1 MRGCRALGRSDEGER
16 EEEAH
21 GEANEVVSGRTHTK
35 MRCGDPNENRGSCV
49 LHGMK
54 RDAKDQPPRSG
65 TRIPNGLLALG
76 SAAVLA
82 VYSAGNLQTMEAARQ
97 FEDQGSERRR
107 PMPPS
112 VASAGGDQASP
123 PLAMAASA
131 ASSADTGAPVVA
143 DVAQATSQPIETP
156 LVATVAETST
166 SETPE
171 PATPTPTKAK
181 PAVAVTAA
189 SADSTASS
197 ASVGTATTS
206 ADSAQAK
213 TAWRDGAFTGY
224 GTSRHGDIEAT
235 VVIEGGRI
243 TSATISQCLTRY
255 SCSWISH
262 LQAQVVARQSPNV
275 DYVSGATES
284 ANAFF
289 YAVFEALLKA
299 E

>member
-1 MRGCRALGRSDEGER
+1 
-16 EEEAH
+16 
-21 GEANEVVSGRTHTK
+21 
-35 MRCGDPNENRGSCV
+35 
-49 LHGMK
+49 MK
-54 RDAKDQPPRSG
+54 HDAKDQPPRSG

-82 VYSAGNLQTMEAARQ
+82 VYSAGNLQTMEAARR
-97 FEDQGSERRR
+97 FEDQSSGRRR
-107 PMPPS
+107 AMPPS
-112 VASAGGDQASP
+112 VASAGGEQASP
-123 PLAMAASA
+123 SVAMAASA
-131 ASSADTGAPVVA
+131 ASSPDTGASLVA
-143 DVAQATSQPIETP
+143 DVAEATTQPIETP
-156 LVATVAETST
+156 TVSTESKTST
-166 SETPE
+166 SETSE
-171 PATPTPTKAK
+171 PATPTPSKAK
-181 PAVAVTAA
+181 TVVAVTAA
-189 SADSTASS
+189 PADSTASS
-197 ASVGTATTS
+197 ASVGTSTNA
-206 ADSAQAK
+206 ADSAEAK
-213 TAWRDGAFTGY
+213 TAWRDGTFTGY

-289 YAVFEALLKA
+289 YAVFESLLKA

>member
-1 MRGCRALGRSDEGER
+1 
-16 EEEAH
+16 
-21 GEANEVVSGRTHTK
+21 
-35 MRCGDPNENRGSCV
+35 
-49 LHGMK
+49 MK
-54 RDAKDQPPRSG
+54 RDTNDTPPRSG

-97 FEDQGSERRR
+97 FDDQGGGRRR

-112 VASAGGDQASP
+112 VASTGGDRASP
-123 PLAMAASA
+123 PVAMATPASG
-131 ASSADTGAPVVA
+131 SADTGASVVA
-143 DVAQATSQPIETP
+143 GEAEATSQPIETP
-156 LVATVAETST
+156 PVAIESEMSR
-166 SETPE
+166 SETTEAP
-171 PATPTPTKAK
+171 TPTPVKAK
-181 PAVAVTAA
+181 SVAAA
-189 SADSTASS
+189 TADSTASI
-197 ASVGTATTS
+197 ASVGTSTSS
-206 ADSAQAK
+206 ADSAEANP
-213 TAWRDGAFTGY
+213 AWRDGAFTGY

-255 SCSWISH
+255 SCSWINH

>member
-1 MRGCRALGRSDEGER
+1 MCHRFNPDGVQTTRAPPP
-16 EEEAH
+16 
-21 GEANEVVSGRTHTK
+21 
-35 MRCGDPNENRGSCV
+35 PNENGGSCV
-49 LHGMK
+49 LHCMK
-54 RDAKDQPPRSG
+54 HDTKDKPPRSG

-82 VYSAGNLQTMEAARQ
+82 VYSAGNLQTMAAARQ
-97 FEDQGSERRR
+97 FDDQGGGRRR

-112 VASAGGDQASP
+112 VASAGGDRASP
-123 PLAMAASA
+123 PVAMATPA
-131 ASSADTGAPVVA
+131 AGSADTSTSVVA
-143 DVAQATSQPIETP
+143 VEAEATSQPIATQP
-156 LVATVAETST
+156 VAIESETSRSDT
-166 SETPE
+166 SRSETSRSDTSKSETTE
-171 PATPTPTKAK
+171 PATPIKTKSVA
-181 PAVAVTAA
+181 AVTAA
-189 SADSTASS
+189 TADSTASS
-197 ASVGTATTS
+197 ASVGTSTSS
-206 ADSAQAK
+206 ADSAQANP
-213 TAWRDGAFTGY
+213 AWRDGAFTGY

-255 SCSWISH
+255 SCSWINH

>member
-1 MRGCRALGRSDEGER
+1 
-16 EEEAH
+16 
-21 GEANEVVSGRTHTK
+21 
-35 MRCGDPNENRGSCV
+35 
-49 LHGMK
+49 MK
-54 RDAKDQPPRSG
+54 RDAKHTPPRSG

-97 FEDQGSERRR
+97 FDDRGGERRR

-112 VASAGGDQASP
+112 VASTGGDRASP
-123 PLAMAASA
+123 PVAIAASA
-131 ASSADTGAPVVA
+131 ASSPDTGASVVA
-143 DVAQATSQPIETP
+143 SEAEATLQPIETP
-156 LVATVAETST
+156 PVATEPKTSRSETAKSETS
-166 SETPE
+166 E
-171 PATPTPTKAK
+171 PATPTPIEAK
-181 PAVAVTAA
+181 PFAVVKPA

-197 ASVGTATTS
+197 ASVGTSTNA
-206 ADSAQAK
+206 ADSAAAK
-213 TAWRDGAFTGY
+213 TAWRDGAYTGY

-243 TSATISQCLTRY
+243 TSATISRCLTRY

-262 LQAQVVARQSPNV
+262 LQTQVVARQGPNV

>member
-1 MRGCRALGRSDEGER
+1 
-16 EEEAH
+16 
-21 GEANEVVSGRTHTK
+21 
-35 MRCGDPNENRGSCV
+35 
-49 LHGMK
+49 MK
-54 RDAKDQPPRSG
+54 RDTKDTPPRSG

-82 VYSAGNLQTMEAARQ
+82 VYSVGNLQTMEAARQ
-97 FEDQGSERRR
+97 FDDQGGGRRR

-112 VASAGGDQASP
+112 VASAGNDRASP

-131 ASSADTGAPVVA
+131 ATSPDTGAAVVA
-143 DVAQATSQPIETP
+143 GEPEAPSQPIESQP
-156 LVATVAETST
+156 VANESKTSKSETSQSKT
-166 SETPE
+166 SEP
-171 PATPTPTKAK
+171 PTPTPIKTKS
-181 PAVAVTAA
+181 VTAA
-189 SADSTASS
+189 PADSTASS

-206 ADSAQAK
+206 ADSAEAK
-213 TAWRDGAFTGY
+213 TAWRDGAYTGY

-243 TSATISQCLTRY
+243 TSATISRCLTRY

>member
-1 MRGCRALGRSDEGER
+1 
-16 EEEAH
+16 
-21 GEANEVVSGRTHTK
+21 
-35 MRCGDPNENRGSCV
+35 
-49 LHGMK
+49 MK
-54 RDAKDQPPRSG
+54 RDAKDKPPRSG

-97 FEDQGSERRR
+97 FDDQGGGRRR

-112 VASAGGDQASP
+112 IASAGGPQASP
-123 PLAMAASA
+123 PVAMAASA
-131 ASSADTGAPVVA
+131 ASSPDTSASIVTDVSEAP
-143 DVAQATSQPIETP
+143 SQPIDTQP
-156 LVATVAETST
+156 VATESMASGSETS
-166 SETPE
+166 E
-171 PATPTPTKAK
+171 PATATSIKAK
-181 PAVAVTAA
+181 SVKAEP
-189 SADSTASS
+189 ADSTAVS
-197 ASVGTATTS
+197 ASAGTSTSS
-206 ADSAQAK
+206 ADSAETK
-213 TAWRDGAFTGY
+213 TVWRDGAFTGY

-243 TSATISQCLTRY
+243 KSATISQCLTRY

-262 LQAQVVARQSPNV
+262 LQGQVVTRQSPNV

>member
-1 MRGCRALGRSDEGER
+1 
-16 EEEAH
+16 
-21 GEANEVVSGRTHTK
+21 
-35 MRCGDPNENRGSCV
+35 
-49 LHGMK
+49 MK
-54 RDAKDQPPRSG
+54 RDTKDKPPRSG

-97 FEDQGSERRR
+97 FDDQGGGRRR

-112 VASAGGDQASP
+112 VASTGGDRASP
-123 PLAMAASA
+123 PVAIAASA
-131 ASSADTGAPVVA
+131 ASSPDTGASVVA
-143 DVAQATSQPIETP
+143 SEAEATLQPIETQP
-156 LVATVAETST
+156 VATESKTPKSKTPKSETSE
-166 SETPE
+166 SETSRSETSE
-171 PATPTPTKAK
+171 PATATPMTAK
-181 PAVAVTAA
+181 PVAAIKAA
-189 SADSTASS
+189 PADSTASS
-197 ASVGTATTS
+197 ASVGTSTNA
-206 ADSAQAK
+206 ADSAEAK
-213 TAWRDGAFTGY
+213 IAWRDGAFTGY

-243 TSATISQCLTRY
+243 TSATISRCLTRY

>member
-1 MRGCRALGRSDEGER
+1 MPERVRDLSGDLPEGGVHGAQTKTS
-16 EEEAH
+16 AH
-21 GEANEVVSGRTHTK
+21 ASCTDMTH
-35 MRCGDPNENRGSCV
+35 D
-49 LHGMK
+49 MK
-54 RDAKDQPPRSG
+54 DTPPRSG

-97 FEDQGSERRR
+97 FDDHGGGRRR

-112 VASAGGDQASP
+112 IASAGDDRALP
-123 PLAMAASA
+123 PVAIAASA
-131 ASSADTGAPVVA
+131 ASSPDTGAPA
-143 DVAQATSQPIETP
+143 AAGEAEATSQPIATQP
-156 LVATVAETST
+156 VATESKPST
-166 SETPE
+166 SET
-171 PATPTPTKAK
+171 ATSETARSDTSAPVSPTPIKAE
-181 PAVAVTAA
+181 PIA
-189 SADSTASS
+189 
-197 ASVGTATTS
+197 
-206 ADSAQAK
+206 ADSAEAK
-213 TAWRDGAFTGY
+213 TAWRDGAYTGY

-243 TSATISQCLTRY
+243 TSATISRCLTRY

>member
-1 MRGCRALGRSDEGER
+1 
-16 EEEAH
+16 
-21 GEANEVVSGRTHTK
+21 
-35 MRCGDPNENRGSCV
+35 
-49 LHGMK
+49 MK
-54 RDAKDQPPRSG
+54 RGAKDKPPRSG

-82 VYSAGNLQTMEAARQ
+82 VYSAGNLRTMEAARQ
-97 FEDQGSERRR
+97 FDDQGSERRR
-107 PMPPS
+107 PMAPS
-112 VASAGGDQASP
+112 AEISTD
-123 PLAMAASA
+123 
-131 ASSADTGAPVVA
+131 SSASVVA
-143 DVAQATSQPIETP
+143 DVSEAPSQPIQTP
-156 LVATVAETST
+156 PVATESKTSSSETS
-166 SETPE
+166 E
-171 PATPTPTKAK
+171 PATPTPIKAK
-181 PAVAVTAA
+181 PVKAVKAA
-189 SADSTASS
+189 PADSTASS
-197 ASVGTATTS
+197 ESVSTATNA
-206 ADSAQAK
+206 ADSAEAK
-213 TAWRDGAFTGY
+213 RAWRDGAYTGY

-255 SCSWISH
+255 SCSWINH

>member
-1 MRGCRALGRSDEGER
+1 
-16 EEEAH
+16 
-21 GEANEVVSGRTHTK
+21 
-35 MRCGDPNENRGSCV
+35 
-49 LHGMK
+49 MK
-54 RDAKDQPPRSG
+54 RDAKDKPPRSG

-97 FEDQGSERRR
+97 FDDQGGGRRR
-107 PMPPS
+107 PMPPG
-112 VASAGGDQASP
+112 VASAGGPQASP
-123 PLAMAASA
+123 PVAMAASA
-131 ASSADTGAPVVA
+131 ASAPDTSASLVA
-143 DVAQATSQPIETP
+143 DVSEALSQPIDTQP
-156 LVATVAETST
+156 VATESKASRSETS
-166 SETPE
+166 E
-171 PATPTPTKAK
+171 PATPTPIKSKPVASVKAE
-181 PAVAVTAA
+181 
-189 SADSTASS
+189 ADSTASS
-197 ASVGTATTS
+197 ASVGTSANA
-206 ADSAQAK
+206 ADSAEANP
-213 TAWRDGAFTGY
+213 AWRDGAFTGY

-243 TSATISQCLTRY
+243 TSATISRCLTRY

-262 LQAQVVARQSPNV
+262 LQGQVVARQSPNV